1 MPCMLTSERMRMSLA
16 ASSAATRCKASGALC
31 AKSMAKRAERSSRR
45 NCWRKR
51 SATSGSSSTTRISAL
66 NLATPRLR
74 LGDRRDLR
82 GPHPEEPFAAG
93 KWPRRMV
100 SGGGLRDGGP
110 RAAPRGEA
118 FESQLGTSNCG
129 SPVGQ
134 RALARARQSDHE
146 FREDAGLGRGLN
158 RAPMLLDDDVVAE
171 P

>member
-1 MPCMLTSERMRMSLA
+1 
-16 ASSAATRCKASGALC
+16 
-31 AKSMAKRAERSSRR
+31 
-45 NCWRKR
+45 
-51 SATSGSSSTTRISAL
+51 
-66 NLATPRLR
+66 
-74 LGDRRDLR
+74 
-82 GPHPEEPFAAG
+82 
-93 KWPRRMV
+93 MV

-118 FESQLGTSNCG
+118 FDSQLGTSNCG

-171 P
+171 PDMGEMKQFYMVMGISSCSEAILSFRRANLAAANSPS